1 MTDQAIEETGEADNE
16 VIDVPVEDRARDMG
30 WRPKE
35 EFKGDESRWVDAET
49 FVKRGEEI
57 LPILKA
63 NSRKDKEA
71 LDAAKAEI
79 AEMKATFAEFRQYH
93 SKTEQR
99 AMEKA
104 KKELEREM
112 AEAVEAGD
120 HKAVREIAADMA
132 ALSQNVQTDADG
144 NPYQTPDHAKT
155 LSQWKGENPWFQSDP
170 VMTAAAS
177 AIADELEASGVK
189 GADQLAE
196 VAKRMRAEF
205 PHKFQ
210 NERRSAPAAVEG
222 STTPRKAGKSAA
234 DLPPEARAQM
244 NKWVKSGLLTE
255 KQFLKDYFL

>member
-1 MTDQAIEETGEADNE
+1 MTDQAIEDTGAD
-16 VIDVPVEDRARDMG
+16 DVGEIPVEDRARDMG

-35 EFKGDESRWVDAET
+35 EFKGDDSRWVDAET

-112 AEAVEAGD
+112 AEAVEAKD
-120 HKAVREIAADMA
+120 HGAVRAIAADMA

-144 NPYQTPDHAKT
+144 SPYKTPDHAKT
-155 LSQWKGENPWFQSDP
+155 LNQWKGENPWFESDR

-177 AIADELEASGVK
+177 AIADELEQAGVR

-196 VAKRMRAEF
+196 VAKRIRAEF
-205 PHKFQ
+205 PQKFQ
-210 NERRSAPAAVEG
+210 NDRRNAPAAVEG
-222 STTPRKAGKSAA
+222 STPARKAGRSAA

-244 NKWVKSGLLTE
+244 NKWVKTGLLTE
-255 KQFLKDYFL
+255 KQFLKDYQW